1 MRVQEEARRKAEEVS
16 AVTTGALAHCA
27 LLITAVT
34 HVKLACTDSSS
45 NVSNLIC

>member
-16 AVTTGALAHCA
+16 AVTTGALAPCA
-27 LLITAVT
+27 FLINAVT

>member
-16 AVTTGALAHCA
+16 AVTTGALAPCA

-34 HVKLACTDSSS
+34 KEYSDELFDEVL
-45 NVSNLIC
+45 